1 MSDVIESA
9 FVRLAWAHKLIRD
22 FDSEFRMFLSVS
34 PYRLVPDVNE
44 QARECVYRIK
54 YKDPLPARL
63 SLIAGDALHN
73 LRSVLDGL
81 FWALLQKYGV
91 SDNIS
96 FPLRKTP
103 EGFRESRIKLRRIG
117 IPDRMLDSIED
128 LQPYNRGQILRTI
141 HDLDIVNEHRAILV
155 TANVP
160 TEFNIECAI
169 PFIWMICNGPAEDGA
184 TVARLRFIG
193 KGKANLHTQ
202 FGFEVAFNEVG
213 DAYGERVW
221 HILMI
226 AHDFIQ
232 DEVIPVFKP
241 WLSSN

>member
-1 MSDVIESA
+1 MSDAIESA
-9 FVRLAWAHKLIRD
+9 FVRLTWAHKLIRD

-44 QARECVYRIK
+44 QARECIYRIK

-63 SLIAGDALHN
+63 SLIAGDAIHN

-81 FWALLQKYGV
+81 FWALLQKYGAR
-91 SDNIS
+91 DNIS

-103 EGFRESRIKLRRIG
+103 EGFQESRIKLQRIR
-117 IPDRMLDSIED
+117 IPDGVLDSIED
-128 LQPYNRGQILRTI
+128 FQPYKRGQILREI

-160 TEFNIECAI
+160 SKFNIECPI
-169 PFIWMICNGPAEDGA
+169 PFIPMFCIGPAEDGA
-184 TVARLRFIG
+184 TIARLRFIG
-193 KGKANLHTQ
+193 EGKANLNTQ
-202 FGFEVAFNEVG
+202 FGFEIAFNEVG
-213 DAYGERVW
+213 DVYGERVW
-221 HILMI
+221 HVLMI

-232 DEVIPVFKP
+232 DEVIPVFNQ
-241 WLSSN
+241 LLRF